1 MNVATKLSE
10 SLTVSTYQFLPMLY
24 LVVFSNIG
32 LADYEKSAKASQTI
46 GLVDNTMITV
56 VRHRYQAM
64 N

>member
-1 MNVATKLSE
+1 GKPHRID
-10 SLTVSTYQFLPMLY
+10 LPVLPIFY
-24 LVVFSNIG
+24 LVVFFNIG

>member
-1 MNVATKLSE
+1 M
-10 SLTVSTYQFLPMLY
+10 FY

-56 VRHRYQAM
+56 VVHRYQATITWRRAWGQRQALVEYCA
-64 N
+64 